1 MSIQVVDTNIV
12 SFFMREDSSLAE
24 NYRPLMKGNDLV
36 ISFMTVAE
44 LYEGAYQAKWGAKR
58 FLRMVRVMDYYEII
72 YSSLEMSRRWG
83 EIRFQRR
90 QQPISGEDAWIAATA
105 LLLDAP
111 LVTHNPKDFRGIRG
125 LQVLTA
131 ES

>member
-1 MSIQVVDTNIV
+1 
-12 SFFMREDSSLAE
+12 MREKSSLGDR
-24 NYRPLMKGNDLV
+24 YRPLLDGHDLV

-44 LYEGAYQAKWGAKR
+44 LYGAYQANWGAKR
-58 FLRMVRVMDYYEII
+58 FRRLVRILDYYEII
-72 YSSLEMSRRWG
+72 DSSLEMSQKWG

-90 QQPISGEDAWIAATA
+90 AQTISPEDAWIAATA

-125 LQVLTA
+125 LQVITA

>member
-1 MSIQVVDTNIV
+1 
-12 SFFMREDSSLAE
+12 MREDSSLAE
-24 NYRPLMKGNDLV
+24 SYRPLMRGKDLV
-36 ISFMTVAE
+36 ICFMTVAE
-44 LYEGAYQAKWGAKR
+44 LYEGAYKAKWGAKR
-58 FLRMVRVMDYYEII
+58 FLRMARVIDYYEII

-83 EIRFQRR
+83 EIRCQRR
-90 QQPISGEDAWIAATA
+90 HQTISAEDAWIAAAA

-131 ES
+131 ESQF